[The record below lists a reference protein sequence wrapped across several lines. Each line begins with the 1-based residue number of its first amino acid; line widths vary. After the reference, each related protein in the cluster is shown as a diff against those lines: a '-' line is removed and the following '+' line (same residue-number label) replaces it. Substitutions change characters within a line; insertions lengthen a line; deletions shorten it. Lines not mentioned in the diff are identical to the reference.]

1 MLSFKFRSQR
11 IIKILKAFITS
22 FCDVVQYWEDIL
34 ELALRRSSRT
44 TKPWCLGSPSLVPG
58 LLEAERSCQGHRL
71 QLRGT
76 QWARTLVVSGAP
88 NGQGRWWYQWHPKGK
103 DVGGTRDT
111 TYSDAQSRAYLSPLK
126 VRKNPNAQPPWT
138 VILANVPVPA
148 LQKTPAEEGGCAGAS
163 GTRSP
168 LTWHGAVSAVF
179 PAVGHVWGCL
189 GAWHHLF
196 SADQPAGEGRGQA
209 SILASLVFQGSLNP
223 GENLFTAR
231 RQMQHANTVLNAGQ
245 ASHTAENYFL
255 HVKNIPMG
263 WNKQN

>member
-11 IIKILKAFITS
+11 IIKILRAFTTS
-22 FCDVVQYWEDIL
+22 FCGVVQYWEDIP

-44 TKPWCLGSPSLVPG
+44 TKPWCLGSPPLVPG
-58 LLEAERSCQGHRL
+58 LLKAERPCQATGYSSEAPNGQGHCWYQGL
-71 QLRGT
+71 PTGKDIDGTRGS
-76 QWARTLVVSGAP
+76 QWARTLMVLVAP
-88 NGQGRWWYQWHPKGK
+88 NGQGHWWYQGHPTGK
-103 DVGGTRDT
+103 DVGGTRDM
-111 TYSDAQSRAYLSPLK
+111 TYSDAQSRAYLWPLK

-138 VILANVPVPA
+138 VILINVPVPA

-189 GAWHHLF
+189 GARHHLF

-223 GENLFTAR
+223 GENLFTTR
-231 RQMQHANTVLNAGQ
+231 RQM
-245 ASHTAENYFL
+245 
-255 HVKNIPMG
+255 
-263 WNKQN
+263 